1 MTVRVGPANVTLNG
15 LWRIRWDE
23 VRAAK
28 LLMVL
33 GQPHLRLWTTKGAF
47 RRVPVSVPLHYIGH
61 PDLSIL
67 LRDILPSENPA
78 RACLEQPQAPDEK
91 GGSVNNMEKLLGAIL
106 VAVGLALLFI
116 HPASRL
122 QMIIGGA
129 LVGVGVVAPWLV
141 KIKLR

>member
-1 MTVRVGPANVTLNG
+1 
-15 LWRIRWDE
+15 
-23 VRAAK
+23 
-28 LLMVL
+28 
-33 GQPHLRLWTTKGAF
+33 
-47 RRVPVSVPLHYIGH
+47 
-61 PDLSIL
+61 
-67 LRDILPSENPA
+67 
-78 RACLEQPQAPDEK
+78 
-91 GGSVNNMEKLLGAIL
+91 MEKLLGAIL